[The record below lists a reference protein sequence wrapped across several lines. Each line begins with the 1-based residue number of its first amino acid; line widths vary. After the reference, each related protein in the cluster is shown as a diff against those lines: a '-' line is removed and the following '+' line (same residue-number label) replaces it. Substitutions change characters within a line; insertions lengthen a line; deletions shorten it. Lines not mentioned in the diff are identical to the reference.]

1 MKTMRCE
8 IITPEKVF
16 YRDDPEFIVAP
27 GFSGELGI
35 LPGHTRLMADLV
47 PGTVRIAKGDEK
59 KQFAISGGFIAI
71 EPTVVKIFASVVRSE

>member
-16 YRDDPEFIVAP
+16 YRDEPEFIVAP
-27 GFSGELGI
+27 GLSGELGI

-47 PGTVRIAKGDEK
+47 PGSVRIVKGQEK
-59 KQFAISGGFIAI
+59 TTFVISGGFIAI
-71 EPTVVKIFASVVRSE
+71 EPKAVKIFASVVRSE

>member
-16 YRDDPEFIVAP
+16 YRDEPEFIVAP
-27 GFSGELGI
+27 GLSGELGI

-47 PGTVRIAKGDEK
+47 PGSVRLSKGQDR
-59 KQFAISGGFIAI
+59 KQFVISGGFIAI
-71 EPTVVKIFASVVRSE
+71 EPTVVKIFAPVVRTE